1 MGIMLQVI
9 LGMFQL
15 LLLTRIP
22 TFHAKLAHWRPAD
35 SPRTREGREVRRWLE
50 VYSRSGCEPRDTLV
64 EVWRELP
71 GEIHHLF
78 VPSCVSVKR
87 CGGCCADEALE
98 CVPLLTHTLTMELM
112 RTSFMK
118 HELIELPFVEHSQ
131 CECRLKEQFQPTPTT
146 RLHLKPAEKERRKV
160 GRKSRQR
167 KTGSVRSVTH
177 DPLIPPSTSSPPP
190 PPPPTTLPPPPP
202 PPSSSLKPRC
212 RMYSSQMKE
221 LSARTHAPVILP
233 SMPPRP
239 PSLRPT
245 TLSPSLP
252 PSPTPR
258 CRPCRGRKWAL
269 DETSCQC
276 RCTLKTKNCSRK
288 GQTLNSRRCKCEAT
302 RT

>member
-9 LGMFQL
+9 LGIFQF

-35 SPRTREGREVRRWLE
+35 SPKSREGREVRRWLE

-78 VPSCVSVKR
+78 IPSCVSVRR

-98 CVPLLTHTLTMELM
+98 CVPSLTHTLTMELM

-118 HELIELPFVEHSQ
+118 HELIELTFVEHSQ
-131 CECRLKEQFQPTPTT
+131 CECRLKEQLQPTPTT
-146 RLHLKPAEKERRKV
+146 RPHLKPARKQKKGEGRRPKQ
-160 GRKSRQR
+160 K
-167 KTGSVRSVTH
+167 KPEAVRFVTH
-177 DPLIPPSTSSPPP
+177 ASPAPPSTSSPSTPSPP
-190 PPPPTTLPPPPP
+190 SSPPPTTLPP
-202 PPSSSLKPRC
+202 
-212 RMYSSQMKE
+212 
-221 LSARTHAPVILP
+221 
-233 SMPPRP
+233 
-239 PSLRPT
+239 
-245 TLSPSLP
+245 SPS

-269 DETSCQC
+269 DATSCQC
-276 RCTLKTKNCSRK
+276 RCTIRAENCRRK
-288 GQTLNSRRCKCEAT
+288 GQSLNGRRCKCEAT

>member
-22 TFHAKLAHWRPAD
+22 TFQAKLAHWRPAD
-35 SPRTREGREVRRWLE
+35 SPRSREGREVRRWLE

-98 CVPLLTHTLTMELM
+98 CVPSLTHTLTMELM

-131 CECRLKEQFQPTPTT
+131 CECRLKEQFQPTPTA
-146 RLHLKPAEKERRKV
+146 RPHLKPAGKEKKKE

-167 KTGSVRSVTH
+167 KTGSIRPVTH
-177 DPLIPPSTSSPPP
+177 APLIPPSTSSPPP
-190 PPPPTTLPPPPP
+190 SPPPTTLPPP
-202 PPSSSLKPRC
+202 SSPFLKSRC
-212 RMYSSQMKE
+212 RMYNSQMKE
-221 LSARTHAPVILP
+221 LSTRTHAPVTVP
-233 SMPPRP
+233 ATPPPP
-239 PSLRPT
+239 PSLLPVT
-245 TLSPSLP
+245 PSPSLP
-252 PSPTPR
+252 PSPTTR

-276 RCTLKTKNCSRK
+276 RCTLKARSCSRK
-288 GQTLNSRRCKCEAT
+288 SQTVNPRRCKCEAT

>member
-9 LGMFQL
+9 LGMFQF

-35 SPRTREGREVRRWLE
+35 SPKSREGREVRRWLE

-78 VPSCVSVKR
+78 IPSCVSVRR
-87 CGGCCADEALE
+87 CGGCCGDEALE
-98 CVPLLTHTLTMELM
+98 CVPSLTHTLTMELM

-118 HELIELPFVEHSQ
+118 HELIELPFVEHSR
-131 CECRLKEQFQPTPTT
+131 CECRLKGQLQPTPTT
-146 RLHLKPAEKERRKV
+146 RPYLKPARKEKKGQGRRSKQ
-160 GRKSRQR
+160 K
-167 KTGSVRSVTH
+167 KPETVRFVTH
-177 DPLIPPSTSSPPP
+177 APLAPTSTPSPPP
-190 PPPPTTLPPPPP
+190 SPPATTLPP
-202 PPSSSLKPRC
+202 
-212 RMYSSQMKE
+212 
-221 LSARTHAPVILP
+221 
-233 SMPPRP
+233 
-239 PSLRPT
+239 
-245 TLSPSLP
+245 SPA

-269 DETSCQC
+269 DATSCQC
-276 RCTLKTKNCSRK
+276 RCTVRAESCSRK
-288 GQTLNSRRCKCEAT
+288 GQSLNGRRCKCEAT